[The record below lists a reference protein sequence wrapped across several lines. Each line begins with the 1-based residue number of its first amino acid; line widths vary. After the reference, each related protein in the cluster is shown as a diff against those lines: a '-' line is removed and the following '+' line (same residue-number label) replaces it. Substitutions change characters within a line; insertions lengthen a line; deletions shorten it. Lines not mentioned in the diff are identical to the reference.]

1 MKLKKR
7 IQKGILIISMSIVS
21 FTMLFP
27 FIWMIS
33 TSLKEKKDALEV
45 PIRLI
50 PSPFNFEAYKE
61 VWEIIPL
68 LNSAWNTM
76 KIIIPVLTFGIFFSA
91 LAAFAFAKMYIPGK
105 NIIFIALLSTMMIPP
120 IVNLIPQYVFWGS
133 FGLSDSLIPL
143 IAPGIFGGVGI
154 MFFLRQYISG
164 LPKEYIEAARID
176 GAGWFQI
183 FLQIFVP
190 LMKPALATQ
199 VIINFM
205 GCWNDFM
212 GPLIYLDSEKNYTVQ
227 LAIRLLDTTG
237 RQTMEYPLVMA
248 GSTLACLPLLLIY
261 IFFQKYFV
269 NSMVASGVKG

>member
-1 MKLKKR
+1 MRLKKR
-7 IQKGILIISMSIVS
+7 IQRGILIVTMSFVS

-33 TSLKEKKDALEV
+33 TSMKEKKDALEI

-50 PSPFNFEAYKE
+50 PSPFTFEAYKE

-91 LAAFAFAKMYIPGK
+91 LAAFAFAKMDIPCK
-105 NIIFIALLSTMMIPP
+105 NLIFIALLSTMMIPP

-154 MFFLRQYISG
+154 MFFLKQYLAG
-164 LPKEYIEAARID
+164 MPGEYIEAARID
-176 GAGWFQI
+176 GAGWMQI
-183 FLQIFVP
+183 FLRIFVP

-199 VIINFM
+199 IIINFM

-261 IFFQKYFV
+261 VFFQRYFV

>member
-1 MKLKKR
+1 MYVIRVLHHA
-7 IQKGILIISMSIVS
+7 VS
-21 FTMLFP
+21 L
-27 FIWMIS
+27 IWMIS
-33 TSLKEKKDALEV
+33 TSMKEKKDALEV

-50 PSPFNFEAYKE
+50 PSPFNFEAYQE

-91 LAAFAFAKMYIPGK
+91 LAAFAFAKMDIPGK

-154 MFFLRQYISG
+154 MFFLRQYLAG
-164 LPKEYIEAARID
+164 VPGEYIEAARID
-176 GAGWFQI
+176 GAGWMQI
-183 FLQIFVP
+183 FLRIFVP

-199 VIINFM
+199 IIINFM
-205 GCWNDFM
+205 GCWNDFL

-261 IFFQKYFV
+261 IFFQRYFV

>member
-7 IQKGILIISMSIVS
+7 IEKGILIVCMSFVS

-33 TSLKEKKDALEV
+33 TSMKEKKDALEV

-50 PSPFNFEAYKE
+50 PSPFNFEAYQE

-91 LAAFAFAKMYIPGK
+91 LAAFAFAKMDIPGK

-154 MFFLRQYISG
+154 MFFLRQYLAG
-164 LPKEYIEAARID
+164 VPGEYIEAARID
-176 GAGWFQI
+176 GAGWMQI
-183 FLQIFVP
+183 FLRIFVP

-199 VIINFM
+199 IIINFM
-205 GCWNDFM
+205 GCWNDFL

-261 IFFQKYFV
+261 IFFQRYFV